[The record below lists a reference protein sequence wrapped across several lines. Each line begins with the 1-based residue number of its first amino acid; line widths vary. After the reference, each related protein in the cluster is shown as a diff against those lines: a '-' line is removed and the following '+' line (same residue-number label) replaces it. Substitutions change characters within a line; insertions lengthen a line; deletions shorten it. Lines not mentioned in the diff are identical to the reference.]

1 LNAYMRGVSMPI
13 YQYAHTAEAWLQS
26 KEMRSQDPRLQD
38 AVRSA
43 TASTRA
49 YTRVVLRLRAQAE
62 AHGSGNGNGN
72 GTNLSSGTTSPVFD
86 QPHQHKDNSRPPLA
100 RENQASSAHGTWRA
114 PSPSPS
120 TFSHTYATSVSS
132 TNQMR
137 AGHMRVN
144 SASPFQSLLF
154 RSRRAPVLHV
164 FVPSPEGT
172 WLSDQ
177 SVLECEAELR
187 RAGVIAMMRVG
198 DVVWDVA
205 VGDEGNV
212 GRMIWDGNY
221 LLVSQVSPTP

>member
-1 LNAYMRGVSMPI
+1 MRGVSLPI
-13 YQYAHTAEAWLQS
+13 YHYSHTAEAWLHS
-26 KEMRSQDPRLQD
+26 KDPNLQD
-38 AVRSA
+38 AVRNA

-62 AHGSGNGNGN
+62 AHGENGNGA
-72 GTNLSSGTTSPVFD
+72 GLSPRTTSPLLD
-86 QPHQHKDNSRPPLA
+86 QPHHHKDNSRPPLA
-100 RENQASSAHGTWRA
+100 RENMVSPAHAAWRS

-120 TFSHTYATSVSS
+120 TFSHTYAASISS
-132 TNQMR
+132 TNQVR
-137 AGHMRVN
+137 AGHTRAN
-144 SASPFQSLLF
+144 SVTPFQSLLY

-164 FVPSPEGT
+164 FVPSPEGS
-172 WLSDQ
+172 WLSDE

-221 LLVSQVSPTP
+221 LLVSKGFSSAVI